1 MTIWSLCKVVH
12 SPVPAGQD
20 RYRTILMV
28 NRAVDY
34 PGVEGRF
41 SGVFP
46 VPFLVYGREKR

>member
-1 MTIWSLCKVVH
+1 MTIWSLCKVYT
-12 SPVPAGQD
+12 PMVPAGQD
-20 RYRTILMV
+20 RQRTILLV

-34 PGVEGRF
+34 PVVEGRS